1 MLISNKTCMFMAPTD
16 KHEIVKCIDSLKNEN
31 SSGHDKITAS
41 LLKNV
46 KHEIVKVF
54 PIFKAKDKQLLN
66 NYRPISL
73 LPVVSKILE
82 KIVHKRLYGFMNS
95 QNLLFSSQYGFR
107 NKHSTSHGVN
117 EFVSDTIDAFEMK
130 KCTLGGISGP
140 VQGL

>member
-1 MLISNKTCMFMAPTD
+1 MHNRNKTCMFIAPTD
-16 KHEIVKCIDSLKNEN
+16 KHAIVKCIDSLKNKN

-46 KHEIVKVF
+46 KHEIVKPLEIILNKSLQYGIVPEQMKLAKVV

-95 QNLLFSSQYGFR
+95 QDIFFKSIWFQKYAFQ
-107 NKHSTSHGVN
+107 HSWG
-117 EFVSDTIDAFEMK
+117 K
-130 KCTLGGISGP
+130 
-140 VQGL
+140 